1 MQHFVEVYWREFQI
15 LRFFSYANSAAAL
28 LCPAPLGCSPTGR
41 LSWGRI
47 VVIAHSCFRS
57 SRAARNLADHRNK
70 LSHPWPF
77 CWGASSNET
86 ARPVKR
92 ESVIDCGVASRD
104 NSGQGRAKSGIDAR
118 GGTRG

>member
-41 LSWGRI
+41 FSWGRI

-77 CWGASSNET
+77 CWGASS
-86 ARPVKR
+86 KR
-92 ESVIDCGVASRD
+92 DSASRETRVGD
-104 NSGQGRAKSGIDAR
+104 RLWSSEQRQFRSGP
-118 GGTRG
+118 